1 MKFLFVVWIQDQYQD
16 HEDTTEA
23 IDEDDDPRISET
35 AVVLHEDKKYYPTA
49 LEVYGPE
56 VETLIQEEDAQPLTE
71 PIIAPVRK
79 NKFQVSMCGFHEF
92 FVIVLIFPNFWFN
105 RKKFDFST
113 LKMNYPIQLMIQN
126 SWPTWWTM
134 LIWSEM
140 LLWLVIYIMEN
151 HHLWTVWST
160 KLIQIYKPKRTNLW
174 GK

>member
-1 MKFLFVVWIQDQYQD
+1 
-16 HEDTTEA
+16 
-23 IDEDDDPRISET
+23 
-35 AVVLHEDKKYYPTA
+35 
-49 LEVYGPE
+49 
-56 VETLIQEEDAQPLTE
+56 
-71 PIIAPVRK
+71 
-79 NKFQVSMCGFHEF
+79 MCGFHEF
-92 FVIVLIFPNFWFN
+92 FVIVLIFPYFWFN
-105 RKKFDFST
+105 GKKFDFST

-174 GK
+174 GKSISGIFTKYFHKYFMNFDLTKNNFFLTDTQIFCLLSKNEESQLSPCL